1 MSEKSDPPSDPRDNS
16 LFRGVVGFLALAA
29 GILGFAALFWIEIP
43 ARNENALMFAMGIVF
58 GWGSAVIASEYGA
71 TTTGRKVA
79 ESAIRRIER
88 GDIASDAQLPFEND
102 KPTEVEIVQP
112 VDKPVPT
119 TDVPSSAVSPA
130 PPAPQRGAPGA
141 TPIMED

>member
-1 MSEKSDPPSDPRDNS
+1 MTNETPEKDPRDNS
-16 LFRGVVGFLALAA
+16 LFRGVVGFLALGA

-88 GDIASDAQLPFEND
+88 GDIANDPALTSEPQAVTVVNPPSDP
-102 KPTEVEIVQP
+102 VQ
-112 VDKPVPT
+112 T
-119 TDVPSSAVSPA
+119 TDAKEEVLPDYAKP
-130 PPAPQRGAPGA
+130 
-141 TPIMED
+141 

>member
-1 MSEKSDPPSDPRDNS
+1 MTERSPSDNAF
-16 LFRGVVGFLALAA
+16 FRGVVGFLALAA

-58 GWGSAVIASEYGA
+58 GWGSAVVASEYGA

-88 GDIASDAQLPFEND
+88 GDIAGE
-102 KPTEVEIVQP
+102 T
-112 VDKPVPT
+112 
-119 TDVPSSAVSPA
+119 SPA
-130 PPAPQRGAPGA
+130 P
-141 TPIMED
+141 EDAGEAAQETADAAQSKADKIKGKP

>member
-1 MSEKSDPPSDPRDNS
+1 MNDGKVEGQDPRDNA
-16 LFRGVVGFLALAA
+16 LFRAVVGFLALGA
-29 GILGFAALFWIEIP
+29 GIAGFIALFWIEIP

-88 GDIASDAQLPFEND
+88 ND
-102 KPTEVEIVQP
+102 QSIDQGPTG
-112 VDKPVPT
+112 T
-119 TDVPSSAVSPA
+119 TDDPLSTKVVNPPDSPA
-130 PPAPQRGAPGA
+130 NVR
-141 TPIMED
+141 ERK

>member
-1 MSEKSDPPSDPRDNS
+1 MDETAETRKDSF
-16 LFRGVVGFLALAA
+16 FRSFIGFLALGA
-29 GILGFAALFWIEIP
+29 GIVGFAALFWIEIP

-88 GDIASDAQLPFEND
+88 GDIASDPGPIPQDAKDAAQHTADAAQAEAD
-102 KPTEVEIVQP
+102 TIKGE
-112 VDKPVPT
+112 K
-119 TDVPSSAVSPA
+119 
-130 PPAPQRGAPGA
+130 
-141 TPIMED
+141 